1 MSPEQSYLDTFK
13 PKYNILKL
21 QSSSQGFKHSPETIA
36 HLKKIHAGKLHP
48 RFGSKVSVKQKLL
61 TSLQLKKYYEEHDH
75 HSKGKKGK

>member
-36 HLKKIHAGKLHP
+36 HLKKIGKLQP
-48 RFGSKVSVKQKLL
+48 RFCSKVSVKQKLL
-61 TSLQLKKYYEEHDH
+61 TSLQLKKY
-75 HSKGKKGK
+75 